1 MKILSKHLHL
11 SEDVCRLL
19 ADRKIKERRSE
30 SSIVDEILRIAL
42 NQQNK
47 SEDFSENNNLSWRI
61 GWQLN
66 TQRKKAIHLKKKWNK
81 FIYLWASKLR
91 SATYVRCIKR

>member
-47 SEDFSENNNLSWRI
+47 SEDFQRI
-61 GWQLN
+61 I
-66 TQRKKAIHLKKKWNK
+66 T
-81 FIYLWASKLR
+81 
-91 SATYVRCIKR
+91 SAGDSDGN

>member
-1 MKILSKHLHL
+1 MKILSKYLHL

-47 SEDFSENNNLSWRI
+47 SEDFQRI
-61 GWQLN
+61 QLIGESDG
-66 TQRKKAIHLKKKWNK
+66 TKHPKKKGYTFEK
-81 FIYLWASKLR
+81 EMEQVHLSLGIQAE
-91 SATYVRCIKR
+91 ATYVRCIKR

>member
-47 SEDFSENNNLSWRI
+47 SEDFHRI
-61 GWQLN
+61 I
-66 TQRKKAIHLKKKWNK
+66 T
-81 FIYLWASKLR
+81 
-91 SATYVRCIKR
+91 SAGESDGN

>member
-47 SEDFSENNNLSWRI
+47 SEDFQRI
-61 GWQLN
+61 I
-66 TQRKKAIHLKKKWNK
+66 T
-81 FIYLWASKLR
+81 
-91 SATYVRCIKR
+91 SAGDLDGN

>member
-47 SEDFSENNNLSWRI
+47 SEDFQRI
-61 GWQLN
+61 I
-66 TQRKKAIHLKKKWNK
+66 T
-81 FIYLWASKLR
+81 
-91 SATYVRCIKR
+91 SAGEPDGN